1 MKKIVFLLTILCFTL
16 LGQAQTSS
24 KTRIAVFDPIT
35 HFQIVD
41 GTDVIV
47 REITSSTVVNSGQ
60 YQIIDRRT
68 IEKIQE
74 EQNFTRSGMVSDT
87 HVIEMGELAGAQ
99 CVLFSVLAKSG
110 TKTLLTTKLLDV
122 KSGTVLKQKFLLLD
136 LSVDLVT
143 EVEKITKELIGNSF
157 GQSYNYSSNS
167 SYASQSSSG
176 SYSTGET
183 NMTINLPSGDSFVM
197 VYVEGGQFSMGC
209 TNDQQGGCESN
220 ESPAHFVTL
229 SDYYIGETEVTQ
241 ALWQAVMG
249 TSIYQQRDREDSSL
263 SLYGV
268 GSNYPMYY
276 VNYSEIEEFC
286 GRLNN
291 LLRSQLPQGYKFRLP
306 TEAQWEYAAR
316 GGKKDR
322 PSLYA
327 GSDYIGEVAW
337 YKGNSNASTHPVK
350 TKEPNELGIYDM
362 SGNVWEWCA
371 DWYNSSYYSSSP
383 TNNPKNLSSDSFRS
397 DRGGG
402 WDFDAAGCR
411 VAFRGYA
418 SPDSRF
424 KYRGFRLVLVQEV
437 IKTVVVTP
445 GDADIEINNEL
456 VAKGKYDI
464 DFERTDKVLIT
475 LSRVGYETATYT
487 LLKSDPRQTVTYEMD
502 VDEAYE
508 NSEGGEAAYQYANK
522 WVPIKPRKDISED
535 DVWRR
540 MISIIKD
547 YEFELETTDKPSGW
561 IKTFPSVKSYK
572 TSDVK
577 TTLEVLPDYST
588 GEKQYKVRLS
598 FEKRSKKPNES
609 EEAGA
614 ERWTKYDRL
623 IKVYKDLIPDLINAV
638 GGVLPN

>member
-1 MKKIVFLLTILCFTL
+1 MKKIVLLLTILCFTL

-197 VYVEGGQFSMGC
+197 VYVQGGQFPMGC
-209 TNDQQGGCESN
+209 TNDQQRQCDSD

-241 ALWQAVMG
+241 GLWQAVMS
-249 TSIYQQRDREDSSL
+249 TSISQQRNKVDK
-263 SLYGV
+263 
-268 GSNYPMYY
+268 SNYPMYY
-276 VNYSEIEEFC
+276 VSHSEAEEFC

-291 LLRSQLPQGYKFRLP
+291 LLASQLPQGFKFRLP

-316 GGKKDR
+316 GGKNDT

-327 GSDYIGEVAW
+327 GSDSIDKVAW
-337 YKGNSNASTHPVK
+337 YYNPKSLNKSSIHPVK
-350 TKEPNELGIYDM
+350 TKKPNELGIYDM

-371 DWYNSSYYSSSP
+371 DWYNNNYYDSSP
-383 TNNPKNLSSDSFRS
+383 SKNPENLRS
-397 DRGGG
+397 WGYSRVHRGGSYNCK
-402 WDFDAAGCR
+402 AYGCR
-411 VAFRGYA
+411 VTARGA
-418 SPDSRF
+418 DSPETSNLVS
-424 KYRGFRLVLVQEV
+424 GFRLVLAHEDAAEQHL
-437 IKTVVVTP
+437 VTEQ
-445 GDADIEINNEL
+445 DKLKYKKINEELERKRQNEL
-456 VAKGKYDI
+456 KIGGWVDLGLPSGTLWKDSNEGDGKTYYTYDEAVSKFGNNLPTKAQFEELKNKCTWKWTGRGYTVKGPNGNSIKI
-464 DFERTDKVLIT
+464 PVT
-475 LSRVGYETATYT
+475 GYRSGHDNKEYNSNKNGYYWSSS
-487 LLKSDPRQTVTYEMD
+487 KSDDDLDTACQLDFNEGD
-502 VDEAYE
+502 VYV
-508 NSEGGEAAYQYANK
+508 NCGK
-522 WVPIKPRKDISED
+522 MR
-535 DVWRR
+535 
-540 MISIIKD
+540 
-547 YEFELETTDKPSGW
+547 
-561 IKTFPSVKSYK
+561 
-572 TSDVK
+572 
-577 TTLEVLPDYST
+577 ST
-588 GEKQYKVRLS
+588 GLSVRL
-598 FEKRSKKPNES
+598 
-609 EEAGA
+609 
-614 ERWTKYDRL
+614 
-623 IKVYKDLIPDLINAV
+623 VM
-638 GGVLPN
+638 